1 MQKNNP
7 FEMAQEQLYA
17 CAKLLDLEDD
27 VVRMLENPMQQ
38 VQVSVPVKMDDG
50 TTNVFQG
57 FRVMYNNVLGPAK
70 GGIRFHPEE
79 TVDTVRA
86 LAAWMTWKC
95 ALLDLP
101 LGGGKGGIIC
111 NTKELSEGELERLSR
126 SYIDRI
132 WKFIGPDVDV
142 LAPDVYTTPQIM
154 VWMMDEYSKLS
165 GKNQFGVLTGKPII
179 AGGSAGR
186 GDATAMGGMYTIR
199 EASKELGIDLSKTT
213 IAIQG
218 FGNVGSSV
226 ATLSQEFFGATVV
239 AVSDSKGGVY
249 NPDGLNIQEVIKH
262 KAETKSVINAPN
274 TQTIT
279 NNEVLELDVD
289 IIIPAALENAI
300 TKDNAGNIKAKI
312 LAELANGPTTPEA
325 DEILYNNGVHVI
337 PDFLCNAGGVT
348 ASYFEMVQNMYMYY
362 WTAEEVYERLD
373 KKMTKAYHEVLY
385 ASKNHNVNMRMGAY
399 AVAVTRVVDAMKL
412 RGWI

>member
-1 MQKNNP
+1 MQKTNP
-7 FEMAQEQLYA
+7 FEMAQEQLYE
-17 CAKLLDLEDD
+17 CAKILNLEDD
-27 VVRMLENPMQQ
+27 VVEMLENPMQE
-38 VQVSVPVKMDDG
+38 VHVSVPVKMDDG
-50 TTNVFQG
+50 TTKSFPG
-57 FRVMYNNVLGPAK
+57 FRVLYNNALGPGK

-79 TVDTVRA
+79 TVHTVKA
-86 LAAWMTWKC
+86 LAAWMTWKT

-111 NTKELSEGELERLSR
+111 NPKELSEGELERLSR
-126 SYIDRI
+126 SYIDRV

-142 LAPDVYTTPQIM
+142 PAPDVYTTPQIM
-154 VWMMDEYSKLS
+154 AWMMDEYSKLC
-165 GKNQFGVLTGKPII
+165 GKNQFGVLTGKPLNV
-179 AGGSAGR
+179 GGSDGR

-199 EASKELGIDLSKTT
+199 EAAKELGLDLAQAK

-218 FGNVGSSV
+218 FGNAGSFA
-226 ATLSQEFFGATVV
+226 ATLAERLFGATVV

-249 NPDGLNIQEVIKH
+249 NPDGLNLDEVIKH
-262 KAETKSVINAPN
+262 KAETRSVINAPN
-274 TQTIT
+274 TETIT
-279 NNEVLELDVD
+279 NDQVLELDVD
-289 IIIPAALENAI
+289 IIIAAALENAI
-300 TKDNAGNIKAKI
+300 TKENAGNVKAKI

-325 DEILYNNGVHVI
+325 DEILYKNGIHVI

-348 ASYFEMVQNMYMYY
+348 VSYFEMVQNMYMYY

-373 KKMTKAYHEVLY
+373 RKMTKAYHEVLY

-412 RGWI
+412 RGWV

>member
-1 MQKNNP
+1 MEKNNP
-7 FEMAQEQLYA
+7 FEMAQEQLYT
-17 CAKLLDLEDD
+17 CAKVLNLEDD

-50 TTNVFQG
+50 TTKVFQG

-79 TVDTVRA
+79 TVDTVKA

-95 ALLDLP
+95 ALLDVP

-126 SYIDRI
+126 SYIDRV

-142 LAPDVYTTPQIM
+142 PAPDVYTTPQIM
-154 VWMMDEYSKLS
+154 AWMMDEYSKLS
-165 GKNQFGVLTGKPII
+165 GKNQFGVLTGKPLNI
-179 AGGSAGR
+179 GGSAGR

-199 EASKELGIDLSKTT
+199 EAAKELGMDLSQAK

-218 FGNVGSSV
+218 FGNAGSF
-226 ATLSQEFFGATVV
+226 AAKLSQELFGATIV

-249 NPDGLNIQEVIKH
+249 NPDGLDIAEVMKH
-262 KAETKSVINAPN
+262 KKETRSVINAPN

-279 NNEVLELDVD
+279 NDEVLELDVD
-289 IIIPAALENAI
+289 IIIAAALENAI
-300 TKDNAGNIKAKI
+300 TKENAGNIKAKI

-325 DEILYNNGVHVI
+325 DEILYNNGIHVI

-362 WTAEEVYERLD
+362 WTAEEVYARLD
-373 KKMTKAYHEVLY
+373 QKMTKAYHEVLY

-399 AVAVTRVVDAMKL
+399 AVAVTRVVDAMKI
-412 RGWI
+412 RGWV

>member
-1 MQKNNP
+1 
-7 FEMAQEQLYA
+7 MAQEQLYA